1 MQVKGTPIIPKD
13 IKTILL
19 IQLGDIGDV
28 VLSLP
33 CVRALRENFPG
44 ASLMVAVRE
53 KAAELISDCPWANG
67 VLSIKQEK
75 RSLLEEVRYQMTFFA
90 HLRQFHFDLSVNLRS
105 GDRSAILTF
114 LAGAR
119 QRIGFYDTDGRLW
132 QNRVSTHLNLLDYQ
146 VGQYVAD
153 YYSSLPAAYG
163 IKTPYPLP
171 RMEVPL
177 QKLKEAEALL
187 VQNQVPPNRPL
198 IALQPFSLWQYK
210 EWGAEKY
217 LDLIRQL
224 TSKYGLSVIIVGSPD
239 ERARANAIA
248 AESGASVYNLA
259 GATSIGMLAAVLK
272 ACALFIGVDSAGMHI
287 AAAVGTPTVTIF
299 GPSSAASWAP
309 RGPEHQ
315 VVHSPLPCV
324 PCRRKGCE
332 GKEWSRC
339 LDELTVPEVMS
350 AVETQLAKILR

>member
-1 MQVKGTPIIPKD
+1 MQVKGSPIIPKD

-33 CVRALRENFPG
+33 CVRALKENFPG

-53 KAAELISDCPWANG
+53 KAAELIADCPWANG

-119 QRIGFYDTDGRLW
+119 QRIGFYDPDGRLW

-187 VQNQVPPNRPL
+187 VRNQVPPNRPL
-198 IALQPFSLWQYK
+198 VALQPFSLWQYK

-239 ERARANAIA
+239 ERARATAIA
-248 AESGASVYNLA
+248 AESGANVYNLA
-259 GATSIGMLAAVLK
+259 GDDLNRD
-272 ACALFIGVDSAGMHI
+272 ACSRPEGLRLVHRRGQRGHAHRGRRRHSDGNYFRPLFGRFMGTQRA
-287 AAAVGTPTVTIF
+287 GTP
-299 GPSSAASWAP
+299 GGSQPAP
-309 RGPEHQ
+309 LC
-315 VVHSPLPCV
+315 PLP
-324 PCRRKGCE
+324 PE
-332 GKEWSRC
+332 G
-339 LDELTVPEVMS
+339 L
-350 AVETQLAKILR
+350 